1 MPSRIRSIVSSR
13 SISATAPK
21 IVSINLN
28 ITFTKNTIVY
38 PDPTIN
44 ALAVETVME
53 SVITRNIFTTTG
65 GDITAKGRAEVVA
78 RSVDVLADFEA

>member
-1 MPSRIRSIVSSR
+1 
-13 SISATAPK
+13 
-21 IVSINLN
+21 
-28 ITFTKNTIVY
+28 
-38 PDPTIN
+38 
-44 ALAVETVME
+44 ME